1 MLEQIEAAGRAERTM
16 SGFRLGESVPAGP
29 AAAAGAAGELIR
41 TQSMPA
47 VSGATSR
54 LFAGQILVQ

>member
-1 MLEQIEAAGRAERTM
+1 M